1 MKLRRE
7 DIPEVVIMRLPLYL
21 RMLRLLEK
29 ENLQVINSEELGRRL
44 QLTSA
49 QIRKD
54 LSYFGRFGKQ
64 GKGYNVSSL
73 KEELSRILGVD
84 REWRMALVGIGKLGR
99 AILSYG
105 GFAPAGFRIVAA
117 FDRDPELVGRRVSGL
132 IIQPMNEFEKT
143 VVEKKIQI
151 GIIAVPPTEAQGVV
165 DQMVKSNIR
174 AVLNYAPVML
184 RVPPNIKV
192 RNIDPVLAL
201 ESMTYYLVED

>member
-1 MKLRRE
+1 VKLRRE

-21 RMLRLLEK
+21 RMLRILER
-29 ENLQVINSEELGRRL
+29 ENQQVINSEELGRRL

-64 GKGYNVSSL
+64 GKGYNVTVL
-73 KEELSRILGVD
+73 KEGLARILGMD

-105 GFAPAGFRIVAA
+105 GFAPAGFRIAAA

-132 IIQPMNEFEKT
+132 TIQPMDELEKT
-143 VVEKKIQI
+143 VVEKRIQI
-151 GIIAVPPTEAQGVV
+151 GIIAVPPGEAQNVA
-165 DQMVKSNIR
+165 DLLVKSNIK
-174 AVLNYAPVML
+174 AILNYAPVTL
-184 RVPPNIKV
+184 RVPPDVKV

-201 ESMTYYLVED
+201 ESMTYYLVGD

>member
-21 RMLRLLEK
+21 RMLRLLER
-29 ENLQVINSEELGRRL
+29 ENQQVINSEELGQRL

-64 GKGYNVSSL
+64 GKGYNVSLL

-105 GFAPAGFRIVAA
+105 GFVPAGFRIVAA

-132 IIQPMNEFEKT
+132 TIQPMNELEKT
-143 VVEKKIQI
+143 VVEKRIHI
-151 GIIAVPPTEAQGVV
+151 GIIAVPPTEAQNVV

-174 AVLNYAPVML
+174 AILNYAPVTL
-184 RVPPNIKV
+184 RVPQNVKV

-201 ESMTYYLVED
+201 ESMTYYLVND